1 MSAFPETES
10 LGGSG
15 AGLPHY
21 AARSFLRPHT
31 LHDSENFH
39 QSATKARRL
48 RAVDPTARNLAIHR
62 GRSAQVGETAQL
74 VEVRGAGEE
83 DQLVAARVGEPT
95 GESVAVPRVARPR
108 RARVGPERVVAEC
121 GQPRRAVT
129 ARVRP
134 RATDLL

>member
-21 AARSFLRPHT
+21 AARSFLRTHT

-83 DQLVAARVGEPT
+83 DQLVAARVGEL
-95 GESVAVPRVARPR
+95 GDRVADRGVGGEGAGGGPVGGV
-108 RARVGPERVVAEC
+108 ARER
-121 GQPRRAVT
+121 G
-129 ARVRP
+129 
-134 RATDLL
+134 